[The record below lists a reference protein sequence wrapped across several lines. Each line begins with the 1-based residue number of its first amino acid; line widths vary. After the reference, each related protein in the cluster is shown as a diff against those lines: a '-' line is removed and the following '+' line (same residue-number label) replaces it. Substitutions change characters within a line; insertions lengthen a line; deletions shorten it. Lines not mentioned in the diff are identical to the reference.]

1 MSLSLS
7 CFFLGDDPNWMF
19 TVKVSSANHGE
30 NASQLK
36 DVDAPDLEIW
46 KVDFL
51 PIGNLPST
59 NLLTDELQLRS
70 GKLLS
75 DVLPSGLDIN
85 RVVCCTYSGHKRVL
99 YRLMI

>member
-1 MSLSLS
+1 ME
-7 CFFLGDDPNWMF
+7 
-19 TVKVSSANHGE
+19 K

-59 NLLTDELQLRS
+59 NLLTDELIWKVTVGRTP
-70 GKLLS
+70 
-75 DVLPSGLDIN
+75 V
-85 RVVCCTYSGHKRVL
+85 RA
-99 YRLMI
+99 